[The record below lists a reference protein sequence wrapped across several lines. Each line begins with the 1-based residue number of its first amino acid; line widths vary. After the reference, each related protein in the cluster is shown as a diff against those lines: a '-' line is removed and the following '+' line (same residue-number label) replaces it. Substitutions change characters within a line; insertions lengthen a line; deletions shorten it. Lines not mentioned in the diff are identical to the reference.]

1 MSSDRVE
8 RNTDVLIHRRAAN
21 PMPDDRPVPP
31 ADQVAPPWRILFHV
45 GTENRTTIGLQ
56 ISAEML
62 VGRSDTGGDAAPDL
76 DLMPL
81 DGQRS
86 GVSRRH
92 ALITYEGETLFLT
105 DLNSTNGTRINGF
118 QLTPGRSYRLRDGD
132 ELEFGRIR
140 GIMRLV
146 RSAR

>member
-1 MSSDRVE
+1 MSSDPVE
-8 RNTDVLIHRRAAN
+8 CNTDVLIRRAAN

-31 ADQVAPPWRILFHV
+31 ADQVAPPWRILLQI
-45 GTENRTTIGLQ
+45 GGESRTTIGLQ
-56 ISAEML
+56 VSPQML
-62 VGRSDTGGDAAPDL
+62 VGRSDAGGGDVPDL
-76 DLMPL
+76 DLGPL
-81 DGQRS
+81 DGRRS

-92 ALITYEGETLFLT
+92 ALITYENETLFIT

-140 GIMRLV
+140 GIVRFV
-146 RSAR
+146 RSLR

>member
-1 MSSDRVE
+1 MSLDPVKRD
-8 RNTDVLIHRRAAN
+8 TDVLIRRAAS

-31 ADQVAPPWRILFHV
+31 ANQVVPPWRLLFHV
-45 GTENRTTIGLQ
+45 SSETRTTIGLQ
-56 ISAEML
+56 VSAQML
-62 VGRSDTGGDAAPDL
+62 VGRSDAGGDTAPDL
-76 DLMPL
+76 DLTPL
-81 DGQRS
+81 DGRRS

-92 ALITYEGETLFLT
+92 ALITCENETLFLT

-118 QLTPGRSYRLRDGD
+118 QLTPGRGYRLRDGD

-140 GIMRLV
+140 GVVRFV